1 MGSIVASEAQV
12 IALSPG
18 MNRRSRLSPVMLWRR
33 FRDALPE
40 GRAIAEEVWQR
51 RHRGLLALLWVHVP
65 IIFVYGVMMHKTLL
79 HALTEATIV
88 ACAGIAAMFGPPSRR
103 FQSLAVTFGLV
114 NASAILVH
122 LSGGV
127 IELHFHYFVILAAV
141 SLYHDW
147 APFGTAIAYVAI
159 QHGIMGVISPT
170 SVYNHPDA
178 IMHPWKWA
186 GIHAFFVLAASV
198 VSLVRWKSSEVEA
211 LKDPLTWLPNRALF
225 GDRLHQAVA
234 RSTENGTAVAVL
246 FLDVDDFK
254 TINDTAGHAAGD
266 RLLIVIADRLRD
278 VVRPPD
284 TVARLGGDEFAVLLE
299 CPHGYDDA
307 TKVAQRLLDAIRA
320 PLTFE
325 GRRLSVTMSIGV
337 ALRTDTSIGESEL
350 VRNAD
355 IAMYAAKRSGKGRF
369 AIFEPGMHRAVLESA
384 ELANDLA
391 TALDCDE
398 LRLAFQPIVQ
408 LDGDQ
413 IAGFEAL
420 VRWEHPRLGLL
431 PPDRFISVAEDTG
444 LIVPMGRWVLDSA
457 CEQLREWDRF
467 ASRAPRFISV
477 NVAAT
482 QLAEPDFADHVTA
495 SVRNTGIDPERLI
508 LEITESAVVV
518 DDDEMLERLH
528 QLKALG
534 VRIALDD
541 FGTGYSSLAYL
552 RKMPIDILK
561 IDKSFIDGIDK
572 GAEEAALG
580 RAILKIA
587 ESMGLSS
594 IAEGVEREAQAFELR
609 QAGCGSAQ
617 GYFFSKPLDPS
628 RIEALLTWQPTA
640 VEPRGSILI
649 VDGDVESGARVAHRL
664 RRAGFATIHRRTG
677 SEALATIPNQPVD
690 LVILGLPM
698 VDLHPI
704 NFATTI
710 KETAPALPIM
720 TLSSGMRGADTV
732 GSGIGSLASAHL
744 RKSMM
749 DEELLSHIQGLLG
762 QAV

>member
-1 MGSIVASEAQV
+1 MTQVTALNPGAS
-12 IALSPG
+12 
-18 MNRRSRLSPVMLWRR
+18 RRSRLSRLSPATLWRR
-33 FRDALPE
+33 FRAALPE

-65 IIFVYGVMMHKTLL
+65 IIFVYGIVMHKTVL

-88 ACAGIAAMFGPPSRR
+88 ACAGVAAVLGPPNRKFR
-103 FQSLAVTFGLV
+103 SLAVTFGLV

-127 IELHFHYFVILAAV
+127 IEMHFHYFVILAAV

-147 APFGTAIAYVAI
+147 APFLVAILYVAI
-159 QHGIMGVISPT
+159 QHGVMGVISPR

-178 IMHPWKWA
+178 IMHPWTWA

-234 RSTENGTAVAVL
+234 RSSENGTAVAVL

-266 RLLIVIADRLRD
+266 RLLIVVADRLRD
-278 VVRPPD
+278 VVRAPD
-284 TVARLGGDEFAVLLE
+284 TVARLGGDEFAVVLE
-299 CPHGYDDA
+299 CPHGFDGAAD
-307 TKVAQRLLDAIRA
+307 VAQRLLDAIRA

-325 GRRLSVTMSIGV
+325 GRRLSVTTSIGI
-337 ALRTDTSIGESEL
+337 ALRTDAAIGESEL

-384 ELANDLA
+384 ELANDLS
-391 TALDCDE
+391 TAIDCDE

-408 LDGDQ
+408 LEGDE

-431 PPDRFISVAEDTG
+431 PPGRFISVAEDTG
-444 LIVPMGRWVLDSA
+444 LIVPIGRWVLDSA
-457 CEQLREWDRF
+457 CDQLREWDRF
-467 ASRAPRFISV
+467 DSRTPRFVSV
-477 NVAAT
+477 NVSAT
-482 QLAEPDFADHVTA
+482 ELAEPDFADHVIE
-495 SVRNTGIDPERLI
+495 SLRNSGLDPERLI

-528 QLKALG
+528 QLKAVG

-561 IDKSFIDGIDK
+561 IDKSFIDGIDQ

-587 ESMGLSS
+587 ESMGLNG
-594 IAEGVEREAQAFELR
+594 IAEGVEREGQAFQLR
-609 QAGCGSAQ
+609 QAGCGFAQ
-617 GYFFSKPLDPS
+617 GFFFSKPLDPS
-628 RIEALLTWQPTA
+628 RIEALLTWQPT
-640 VEPRGSILI
+640 VLEPRGHILI
-649 VDGDVESGARVAHRL
+649 VDDDVESRARVSHRL
-664 RRAGFATIHRRTG
+664 RRAGFATIQRSTG
-677 SEALATIPNQPVD
+677 SEALATIPNQTVD
-690 LVILGLPM
+690 LVIVGLPM
-698 VDLHPI
+698 ADLHPI
-704 NFATTI
+704 TFATTI
-710 KETAPALPIM
+710 KETVPGLPIM
-720 TLSSGMRGADTV
+720 TLSSGIRSADTA
-732 GSGIGSLASAHL
+732 GSGIGSLANAHL

-749 DEELLSHIQGLLG
+749 DEELMPQIRGLLG